1 MKTKKHSCRKS
12 RLGKKHASS
21 LILALLTFGGAAV
34 GYFYKKALTE
44 LVPSYI
50 AAVNQVGLKSV
61 VATPQGVVATIAL
74 LMLCYL
80 TLAFNWMA
88 LRHGQEL
95 SRRLFGKAIP
105 SIF

>member
-12 RLGKKHASS
+12 RLTRKHAPTF
-21 LILALLTFGGAAV
+21 IVALLTFSGAAV
-34 GYFYKKALTE
+34 GYFYKEVLTK

-50 AAVNQVGLKSV
+50 AAVNQAGLKSI
-61 VATPQGVVATIAL
+61 VATPQGVVATLLL

-80 TLAFNWMA
+80 TFAFKRMA
-88 LRHGQEL
+88 LWHGQEL
-95 SRRLFGKAIP
+95 SRRLFGKSIP